1 MLRGS
6 DDDDDDDDGDDEYD
20 NDDDD
25 DAEVVEGKRITS
37 ERGINGTHET
47 FFFSRLLCECSKV
60 RFNNKKKFTEQIG
73 SDLSKQALYLL

>member
-25 DAEVVEGKRITS
+25 AEVIEGKRITS
-37 ERGINGTHET
+37 ERGISGTHET
-47 FFFSRLLCECSKV
+47 FFFSRLGCECLK
-60 RFNNKKKFTEQIG
+60 
-73 SDLSKQALYLL
+73 